1 MKEHFEEYTQILDLA
16 NKVGN
21 KEISDIVLD
30 NIYDE
35 LLDREIHTYAQ
46 ASMIVGKCAL
56 GGLPSTVKGTIVY
69 KTKG

>member
-1 MKEHFEEYTQILDLA
+1 MKKHFEEYTQILELA

-35 LLDREIHTYAQ
+35 MLDREIHTYAQ
-46 ASMIVGKCAL
+46 ASMIVEIVKCKKKV
-56 GGLPSTVKGTIVY
+56 VK
-69 KTKG
+69 